1 MKKLLSTILVCGLL
15 AASLAGCGSNDE
27 GTTTQG
33 STGTTAATED
43 GSTEGTTE
51 GTTEAASDFD
61 TSRSISVISRED
73 GSGTRGA
80 FIELMGI
87 EVKGEDGSSTDMT
100 TVEADIASRTDV
112 MLTSVA
118 GDPYAIGYV
127 SMGSLNET
135 VKAVK
140 AVAIDG
146 VEATTDNIINGTYA
160 VSRPFNIATNGEPT
174 GLVKDFIDFI
184 LSAEGQA
191 IVAEDYIAV
200 DSEAPAYAGEAIE
213 GTISVGGSSS
223 VSPVME
229 QLIEAYQA
237 VNPNATIE
245 LQTTDST
252 SGMTGV
258 AEGTLDIG
266 MASRAL
272 KDTEAET
279 LNGIQIAL
287 DGIAVIVN
295 TENPIDNLTS
305 EQVRQIYVGEV
316 TSWADVQ

>member
-1 MKKLLSTILVCGLL
+1 MT
-15 AASLAGCGSNDE
+15 GS
-27 GTTTQG
+27 
-33 STGTTAATED
+33 
-43 GSTEGTTE
+43 
-51 GTTEAASDFD
+51 
-61 TSRSISVISRED
+61 
-73 GSGTRGA
+73 
-80 FIELMGI
+80 
-87 EVKGEDGSSTDMT
+87 
-100 TVEADIASRTDV
+100 
-112 MLTSVA
+112 
-118 GDPYAIGYV
+118 P
-127 SMGSLNET
+127 
-135 VKAVK
+135 
-140 AVAIDG
+140 
-146 VEATTDNIINGTYA
+146 ATTDNIINGTYA

>member
-33 STGTTAATED
+33 TTGTTAATED

-87 EVKGEDGSSTDMT
+87 EVEGEDGSSTDMT

-135 VKAVK
+135 VK

-200 DSEAPAYAGEAIE
+200 DTEAPAYAGEAIE

>member
-15 AASLAGCGSNDE
+15 AASLAGCGSKDE
-27 GTTTQG
+27 GTTT
-33 STGTTAATED
+33 
-43 GSTEGTTE
+43 EGTSNTS
-51 GTTEAASDFD
+51 GTEADASGNEESDFD
-61 TSRSISVISRED
+61 FSRSISVVSRED

-87 EVKGEDGSSTDMT
+87 EVEGEDGSSTDMT
-100 TVEADIASRTDV
+100 TVEATIASRTDV
-112 MLTSVA
+112 MLTNVS
-118 GDPYAIGYV
+118 GNPYAIGYV
-127 SMGSLNET
+127 SMGSLNDT
-135 VKAVK
+135 VKAV
-140 AVAIDG
+140 AVDG
-146 VEATTDNIINGTYA
+146 VEATTENIINGTYA

-174 GLVKDFIDFI
+174 GLAADFISFI

-200 DSEAPAYAGEAIE
+200 DSEAEAYAGEALE

-223 VSPVME
+223 VYPVME
-229 QLIEAYQA
+229 QLVEAYQE

-245 LQTTDST
+245 LQQTDSS
-252 SGMTGV
+252 SGMNGA

-272 KDTEAET
+272 SDDEAAT

-295 TENPIDNLTS
+295 PENPIDNLTS

>member
-33 STGTTAATED
+33 TTGTTAATED

-61 TSRSISVISRED
+61 TSRSISVVSRED
-73 GSGTRGA
+73 GSGTRSA

-87 EVKGEDGSSTDMT
+87 EVEGEDGSSMDMT
-100 TVEADIASRTDV
+100 TVEADIANRTDV
-112 MLTSVA
+112 MLTSVS

-135 VKAVK
+135 VKAV
-140 AVAIDG
+140 AVDG
-146 VEATTDNIINGTYA
+146 VEATTENIVNGTYA

-200 DSEAPAYAGEAIE
+200 DTEAPAYAGEAPE
-213 GTISVGGSSS
+213 GTIAVGGSSS

-229 QLIEAYQA
+229 QLIEAYQT

-272 KDTEAET
+272 RDTEAET

-305 EQVRQIYVGEV
+305 EQIRQIYVGEV

>member
-33 STGTTAATED
+33 TTGTTAATED
-43 GSTEGTTE
+43 GSTE

-87 EVKGEDGSSTDMT
+87 EVEGEDGSSTDMT

-135 VKAVK
+135 VK

-200 DSEAPAYAGEAIE
+200 DTEAPAYAGEAPE

-229 QLIEAYQA
+229 QLIEAYQT

>member
-1 MKKLLSTILVCGLL
+1 
-15 AASLAGCGSNDE
+15 
-27 GTTTQG
+27 
-33 STGTTAATED
+33 
-43 GSTEGTTE
+43 
-51 GTTEAASDFD
+51 
-61 TSRSISVISRED
+61 
-73 GSGTRGA
+73 
-80 FIELMGI
+80 MGI

-135 VKAVK
+135 VKAVA

-200 DSEAPAYAGEAIE
+200 DSEAPAYTGEAIE

>member
-27 GTTTQG
+27 GTTT
-33 STGTTAATED
+33 
-43 GSTEGTTE
+43 EGTSNTS
-51 GTTEAASDFD
+51 GTEADASGNEESDFD
-61 TSRSISVISRED
+61 FSRSISVVSRED

-87 EVKGEDGSSTDMT
+87 EVEGEDGSSTDMT
-100 TVEADIASRTDV
+100 TVEATIASRTDV
-112 MLTSVA
+112 MLTNVS
-118 GDPYAIGYV
+118 GNPYAIGYV
-127 SMGSLNET
+127 SMGSLNDT
-135 VKAVK
+135 VKAV
-140 AVAIDG
+140 AVDG
-146 VEATTDNIINGTYA
+146 VEATTENIINGTYA

-174 GLVKDFIDFI
+174 GLAADFISFI

-200 DSEAPAYAGEAIE
+200 DSEAEAYAGEALE

-223 VSPVME
+223 VYPVME
-229 QLIEAYQA
+229 QLVEAYQE

-245 LQTTDST
+245 LQQTDSS
-252 SGMTGV
+252 SGMNGA

-272 KDTEAET
+272 SDDEAAT

-295 TENPIDNLTS
+295 PENPIDNLTS

>member
-27 GTTTQG
+27 GTTT
-33 STGTTAATED
+33 
-43 GSTEGTTE
+43 EGTSNTS
-51 GTTEAASDFD
+51 GTEADASGNEESDFD
-61 TSRSISVISRED
+61 FSRSISVVSRED

-87 EVKGEDGSSTDMT
+87 EVEGEDGSSTDMT
-100 TVEADIASRTDV
+100 TVEATIASRTDV
-112 MLTSVA
+112 MLTNVS
-118 GDPYAIGYV
+118 GNPYAIGYV
-127 SMGSLNET
+127 SMGSLNDT
-135 VKAVK
+135 VKAV
-140 AVAIDG
+140 AVDG
-146 VEATTDNIINGTYA
+146 VEATTENIINGTYA
-160 VSRPFNIATNGEPT
+160 VSRPFNIATNGEPA
-174 GLVKDFIDFI
+174 GLAADFISFI

-200 DSEAPAYAGEAIE
+200 DSEAEAYAGEALE

-223 VSPVME
+223 VYPVME
-229 QLIEAYQA
+229 QLVEAYQE

-245 LQTTDST
+245 LQQTDSS
-252 SGMTGV
+252 SGMNGA

-272 KDTEAET
+272 SDDEAAT

-295 TENPIDNLTS
+295 PENPIDNLTS

>member
-1 MKKLLSTILVCGLL
+1 
-15 AASLAGCGSNDE
+15 
-27 GTTTQG
+27 
-33 STGTTAATED
+33 
-43 GSTEGTTE
+43 
-51 GTTEAASDFD
+51 
-61 TSRSISVISRED
+61 
-73 GSGTRGA
+73 
-80 FIELMGI
+80 
-87 EVKGEDGSSTDMT
+87 
-100 TVEADIASRTDV
+100 
-112 MLTSVA
+112 
-118 GDPYAIGYV
+118 
-127 SMGSLNET
+127 
-135 VKAVK
+135 
-140 AVAIDG
+140 
-146 VEATTDNIINGTYA
+146 
-160 VSRPFNIATNGEPT
+160 
-174 GLVKDFIDFI
+174 
-184 LSAEGQA
+184 
-191 IVAEDYIAV
+191 
-200 DSEAPAYAGEAIE
+200 
-213 GTISVGGSSS
+213 
-223 VSPVME
+223 ME

-287 DGIAVIVN
+287 DGISVIVN